1 LQNPKTATIYSL
13 LASHAHLILPC
24 EAFQV
29 MEEHDR
35 EPKTDTFVMRFFNK
49 RRSVSIATMGLKEQ
63 VALFYGNQMPKE
75 RY

>member
-1 LQNPKTATIYSL
+1 
-13 LASHAHLILPC
+13 
-24 EAFQV
+24 